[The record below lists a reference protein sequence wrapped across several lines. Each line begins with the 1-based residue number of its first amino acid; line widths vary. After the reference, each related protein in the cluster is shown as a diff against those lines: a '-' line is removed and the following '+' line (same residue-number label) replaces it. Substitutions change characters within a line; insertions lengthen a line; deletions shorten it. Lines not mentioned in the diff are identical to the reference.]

1 MRSVRVDVT
10 MTDITVPNMGESV
23 TEATIAKWFKKVGDT
38 VAADEVLAELETD
51 KVTVEVPAPQ
61 AGVIASLSVA
71 EGGTP
76 GIDADQGWVG
86 VVLAA
91 SSARRLSSRWVAVS
105 A

>member
-1 MRSVRVDVT
+1 

-71 EGGTP
+71 EGGTVAP
-76 GIDADQGWVG
+76 GAVIGTIEAGG
-86 VVLAA
+86 AA
-91 SSARRLSSRWVAVS
+91 AAPKRRPSHGRAMNSSAPTK
-105 A
+105 